1 MVYKTIYHS
10 MNTTENNKRSMFFRS
25 TFEKIES
32 LCSIKKE
39 IKKTDNE
46 IDIIERINNIKRLD
60 LPSNIKSELLAKFY
74 DELEEKNHKFLK
86 N

>member
-1 MVYKTIYHS
+1 